1 MSLSATD
8 FNSANKKSRKKVLV
22 LGAGLAG
29 LAAAWELQKSGND
42 VLVLEA
48 RQRPGGRV
56 STISKLFAPGLSI
69 EEGAAAFS
77 ESYTYAMALIEEFG
91 LERIP
96 YSMPSAPV
104 TYMLQGKRFNVGAG
118 ESVTWPYELTR
129 EEQELGPFG
138 IVQKYLMDTL
148 PPEIQDPD
156 KWERRPLLGMDDTSL
171 KEYLRSKGASQGAVE
186 LVRNTMWFAAVPD
199 RTSGLSMA
207 VSDMGMFMS
216 GRPFLL
222 KDGNDS
228 LPRAM
233 AKKMEGSIRY
243 GIHVTEVLDTGR
255 AVKVSGRTGDTTVI
269 HEADEVII
277 AVPLKVLER
286 LNFEPSLPDNKK
298 SAVSNM
304 PVLNLTRTVL
314 QVKKP
319 YWQEQGE
326 SGLAFTDLPI
336 GQVNAYLNMTDPA
349 VSPALL
355 ESYTAGPSA
364 ERFSGIPELEILQKV
379 GQEMEEIHPGLM
391 QNYQKGYL
399 KEWGSDP
406 YALGGPSWPAP
417 GDVEKYL
424 KTLQEPVGRLH
435 FAGEYTSILRSTME
449 GALRSG
455 ARAARE
461 VCERS

>member
-1 MSLSATD
+1 
-8 FNSANKKSRKKVLV
+8 
-22 LGAGLAG
+22 
-29 LAAAWELQKSGND
+29 
-42 VLVLEA
+42 
-48 RQRPGGRV
+48 
-56 STISKLFAPGLSI
+56 
-69 EEGAAAFS
+69 
-77 ESYTYAMALIEEFG
+77 
-91 LERIP
+91 
-96 YSMPSAPV
+96 
-104 TYMLQGKRFNVGAG
+104 
-118 ESVTWPYELTR
+118 
-129 EEQELGPFG
+129 
-138 IVQKYLMDTL
+138 
-148 PPEIQDPD
+148 
-156 KWERRPLLGMDDTSL
+156 
-171 KEYLRSKGASQGAVE
+171 
-186 LVRNTMWFAAVPD
+186 
-199 RTSGLSMA
+199 
-207 VSDMGMFMS
+207 
-216 GRPFLL
+216 
-222 KDGNDS
+222 
-228 LPRAM
+228 
-233 AKKMEGSIRY
+233 
-243 GIHVTEVLDTGR
+243 
-255 AVKVSGRTGDTTVI
+255 
-269 HEADEVII
+269 
-277 AVPLKVLER
+277 
-286 LNFEPSLPDNKK
+286 
-298 SAVSNM
+298 M